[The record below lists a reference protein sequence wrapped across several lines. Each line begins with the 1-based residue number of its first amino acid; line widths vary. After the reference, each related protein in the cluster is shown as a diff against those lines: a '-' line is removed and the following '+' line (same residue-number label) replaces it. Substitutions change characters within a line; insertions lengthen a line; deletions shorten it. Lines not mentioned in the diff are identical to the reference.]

1 MIRLLRLGLFLI
13 FAISSSLGQNQDL
26 IDENSL
32 DLALRNVIQY
42 IESGSNSLFAYKVGH
57 VRIISICN
65 LIKSTG
71 KSFSEAVTYLH
82 ILASSNPQYQKRL
95 FMVIP

>member
-1 MIRLLRLGLFLI
+1 MIRLRLGLFLI

-57 VRIISICN
+57 VRIIRICN
-65 LIKSTG
+65 PGNALARMQRVQES
-71 KSFSEAVTYLH
+71 ADLWDWDLLH
-82 ILASSNPQYQKRL
+82 PMILRL
-95 FMVIP
+95 VVLL